1 MPTQLAPVLTNAPFV
16 DPRGYL
22 TRVAS
27 GWLEASYIRQGGES
41 AATNTELSGAVVA
54 NAGHISQVE
63 DDLGTTSANLAALE
77 AEVTALQEA
86 VLTLSQALEVL
97 TGRVDTLET
106 QVETLE
112 ETVADQETRLAALE
126 AWKTAMLAALPGV
139 VNVTALPTLGDA
151 PATPDALRDNLT
163 SAWEP
168 PLEANDSG
176 LAAAVNAITS
186 ALAA

>member
-41 AATNTELSGAVVA
+41 AASNTELSGATLA
-54 NAGHISQVE
+54 NAGHIHQVE

-112 ETVADQETRLAALE
+112 ETVADQETRLSALE
-126 AWKTAMLAALPGV
+126 AWRVAVVAGLPAA
-139 VNVTALPTLGDA
+139 VTVAGLPTLTDA
-151 PATPDALRDNLT
+151 PATADALRDNLT
-163 SAWEP
+163 SAWEGVI
-168 PLEANDSG
+168 ETNDTG
-176 LAAAVNAITS
+176 LQTAINAVRT

>member
-27 GWLEASYIRQGGES
+27 GWLEASYVRQGGQQ
-41 AATNTELSGAVVA
+41 AASNTELAGGVLA

-126 AWKTAMLAALPGV
+126 AWRTAVVSGLPAVVTVATVPALA
-139 VNVTALPTLGDA
+139 ND
-151 PATPDALRDNLT
+151 PATAILLENDLT
-163 SAWEP
+163 ANWRP
-168 PLEANDSG
+168 PVNANDTG
-176 LAAAVNAITS
+176 LATAINAIKA

>member
-1 MPTQLAPVLTNAPFV
+1 L
-16 DPRGYL
+16 
-22 TRVAS
+22 S
-27 GWLEASYIRQGGES
+27 
-41 AATNTELSGAVVA
+41 ATNTELSGATLA

-112 ETVADQETRLAALE
+112 ATVADQETRLSALE
-126 AWKTAMLAALPGV
+126 AWRVAVVSGLPAA
-139 VNVTALPTLGDA
+139 VTVAGLPTLTDA
-151 PATPDALRDNLT
+151 PATADALRDNLT
-163 SAWEP
+163 SAWEGVI
-168 PLEANDSG
+168 ETNDTG
-176 LAAAVNAITS
+176 LQTAINAVRT